1 MAVNDKIPGGQTG
14 FALIELVIVMVV
26 LGFLGAAAVPR
37 FIDLRREALISTMHG
52 LKSAL
57 QSAATM
63 VHAKA
68 VVAGVA
74 NQANATIAIEGVD
87 VDLVYGYPAG
97 SANGIVRLV
106 DQPSSG
112 WNDRQSTYS
121 GAWVYW
127 HGEIDADAWDAK
139 CFIRYRQSDAADS
152 RPVIDWEDSGC

>member
-1 MAVNDKIPGGQTG
+1 
-14 FALIELVIVMVV
+14 MVV

-52 LKSAL
+52 LKGAL

-74 NQANATIAIEGVD
+74 NQAAATIAIEGVD

-106 DQPSSG
+106 DPPSSG

-121 GAWVYW
+121 GA
-127 HGEIDADAWDAK
+127 
-139 CFIRYRQSDAADS
+139 
-152 RPVIDWEDSGC
+152 